1 MEIGEGIRG
10 LFRDPLLQGTGLVV
24 FKLVL
29 IVVLTAVALRVA
41 HIGVSAAVRAL
52 FERETTEGTAQDLSV
67 GEVRRRRETLASLA
81 HGVARTFIVVVAFLT
96 ALNAVGL
103 DIGPAI
109 AGLGIAGLALGLG
122 AQNLVRDY
130 LAGAF
135 ILIENQYGKGDVV
148 RIADVTGTVEDFSL
162 RRTTLRDFDGTVHV
176 VPNGLIAVA
185 SNLTRVWARIDVQ
198 VTVPP
203 SDVDRAIE
211 LVDQAGR
218 EMAQDEA
225 WSGRVLEPPRVDR
238 VEALTGAG
246 ATLKILGSVRA
257 DDRWAAAG
265 ELRRRILAAFGANNV
280 TLAGS

>member
-1 MEIGEGIRG
+1 MQIGEGIR
-10 LFRDPLLQGTGLVV
+10 LFNDPLIQGSGLVV
-24 FKLVL
+24 LKLIL
-29 IVVLTAVALRVA
+29 IIVITIVALRVA
-41 HIGVSAAVRAL
+41 HIGVAAAVRAL
-52 FERETTEGTAQDLSV
+52 FERETTEGTAQDLSAA
-67 GEVRRRRETLASLA
+67 EVKRRRETLAALA
-81 HGVARTFIVVVAFLT
+81 HGVVRTFIIVMAFLT

-103 DIGPAI
+103 DIGPAV
-109 AGLGIAGLALGLG
+109 AGLGVAGIALALG

-135 ILIENQYGKGDVV
+135 ILVENQYGKGDVV

-176 VPNGLIAVA
+176 VPNGLITVA

-198 VTVPP
+198 VTVPAA
-203 SDVDRAIE
+203 DVERATE
-211 LVDQAGR
+211 LVEQVGR
-218 EMAQDEA
+218 EMAEDEVWA
-225 WSGRVLEPPRVDR
+225 GRVLEPPRVER

-257 DDRWAAAG
+257 DDRWSAAG
-265 ELRRRILAAFGANNV
+265 ELRRRILAAFESNDI